1 MSVQGLI
8 ALWLR
13 GFVNPDA
20 GVGTLLVG
28 SPPEAELCAA
38 WTRRPRAPH
47 GALEP
52 SHCFLVLLPSCHP
65 LRRFCCFRKHLSQC
79 PLPNWSVVIL
89 KCLEPEVLAENR
101 CSVCDPELQSV
112 LSSIVELLFLFRS
125 LCPSLV
131 AF

>member
-20 GVGTLLVG
+20 GVGTLPVG

-38 WTRRPRAPH
+38 WTRHPRPAH
-47 GALEP
+47 GALKPLHCILFLP
-52 SHCFLVLLPSCHP
+52 SSCHP
-65 LRRFCCFRKHLSQC
+65 LHRFCYFRKHLSRC
-79 PLPNWSVVIL
+79 PLPNWSVLIL

-112 LSSIVELLFLFRS
+112 LSSIIELLFLFCS
-125 LCPSLV
+125 FCPSLV
-131 AF
+131 TF